1 MNKAH
6 TGDTGNTEAIQLYMG
21 LGTPYYCL
29 PRVEQVD
36 RIFQILRKCKCPR
49 RKALGI
55 Q

>member
-6 TGDTGNTEAIQLYMG
+6 TGDTGNTEAIQLNMG

-36 RIFQILRKCKCPR
+36 RIFQIRRKCKCPR